1 VPFKKNRLSGLASW
15 WQTYNKKFHILT
27 ILDSA
32 HISKATMLKFDAKG
46 GPGTPSIAPNF
57 VIIAQGDSSL
67 RGKILQKNGNFRDFE
82 LPQVLNPHFYT
93 YNVEILPGPKISQN
107 VNYTHREGRWR
118 GRRPRARHGGA
129 KRRSAEGV
137 GSGRGAVTPP
147 QYGCLEASPSEN
159 FEI

>member
-67 RGKILQKNGNFRDFE
+67 RGKILQKMEIFAILSYLKSSTHISIPIMLKFCQGLKYLKMSTIHTERDD
-82 LPQVLNPHFYT
+82 
-93 YNVEILPGPKISQN
+93 
-107 VNYTHREGRWR
+107 
-118 GRRPRARHGGA
+118 GGA
-129 KRRSAEGV
+129 EGPERGTEARSAGV
-137 GSGRGAVTPP
+137 PRGLGLGGAP
-147 QYGCLEASPSEN
+147 
-159 FEI
+159 